1 MLNVAAVHTQPLT
14 GHARVFIAI
23 AAVVFSGVIL
33 ELIRTH
39 RLQERYSLLWL
50 ATTVIMLVV
59 AAWPSVLSEPGSL
72 LGIQTPGLAVFAVA
86 FLAMLLLML
95 HLTATVSRQGEHITQ
110 LAQELAVERAHRQ
123 ALEDVHGPAASAGVG
138 DSKP

>member
-1 MLNVAAVHTQPLT
+1 LLNAAVVHQTLT

-23 AAVVFSGVIL
+23 AAVVFSLVIL

-39 RLQERYSLLWL
+39 RLHERYSILWL
-50 ATTVIMLVV
+50 VTIVIMLVV

-72 LGIQTPGLAVFAVA
+72 LGIQTPGLAVFGVA

-123 ALEDVHGPAASAGVG
+123 VLEEAGDVRAPSAV
-138 DSKP
+138 DDRS

>member
-1 MLNVAAVHTQPLT
+1 VLNAAITHQTLT
-14 GHARVFIAI
+14 GHARLFIAI
-23 AAVVFSGVIL
+23 AAVVFSLVIL

-39 RLQERYSLLWL
+39 RLHERYSILWL
-50 ATTVIMLVV
+50 VTIVIMLVV

-72 LGIQTPGLAVFAVA
+72 LGIQTPGLAVFGVA
-86 FLAMLLLML
+86 FMAMLLLML

-123 ALEDVHGPAASAGVG
+123 VVEDSEVPASAAVE
-138 DSKP
+138 DSQP

>member
-1 MLNVAAVHTQPLT
+1 
-14 GHARVFIAI
+14 
-23 AAVVFSGVIL
+23 VVFSLVIL

-50 ATTVIMLVV
+50 ATTLIMLVV

-72 LGIQTPGLAVFAVA
+72 LGIQTPGLAVFGVA

-95 HLTATVSRQGEHITQ
+95 YLTATVSRQGEHITQ

-123 ALEDVHGPAASAGVG
+123 AVEDDQGTNAATRR
-138 DSKP
+138 P

>member
-1 MLNVAAVHTQPLT
+1 MLITAAVAQALT
-14 GHARVFIAI
+14 GHARIFIAI
-23 AAVVFSGVIL
+23 AAVVFSLVIL

-50 ATTVIMLVV
+50 ATAVIMLVV

-72 LGIQTPGLAVFAVA
+72 LGIQTPGLAVFGVA

-95 HLTATVSRQGEHITQ
+95 HLTATVSRQGEHITK
-110 LAQELAVERAHRQ
+110 LAQELAVERARRQ
-123 ALEDVHGPAASAGVG
+123 AEENTVGAEISAAP
-138 DSKP
+138 DQLP

>member
-1 MLNVAAVHTQPLT
+1 MLSFAATHSQALT
-14 GHARVFIAI
+14 GHARIFIAV
-23 AAVVFSGVIL
+23 AAVVFSVVIL

-50 ATTVIMLVV
+50 ATIVIMLVV
-59 AAWPSVLSEPGSL
+59 AAWPGVLSEPGSL
-72 LGIQTPGLAVFAVA
+72 LGVQTPGLAVFAVA

-95 HLTATVSRQGEHITQ
+95 HLTATVSRQGENITK

-123 ALEDVHGPAASAGVG
+123 ATDDAISRSQADERR
-138 DSKP
+138 

>member
-1 MLNVAAVHTQPLT
+1 LLNLAVVHAQALTGHTRVFLAVAAV
-14 GHARVFIAI
+14 A
-23 AAVVFSGVIL
+23 FSVVIL

-39 RLQERYSLLWL
+39 RLQERYSLLWF
-50 ATTVIMLVV
+50 ATAVIMLLV
-59 AAWPSVLSEPGSL
+59 AAWPTVLSEPGSL

-86 FLAMLLLML
+86 FLAIILLML

-123 ALEDVHGPAASAGVG
+123 ALEGTPSPGASSQL
-138 DSKP
+138 DEPK

>member
-1 MLNVAAVHTQPLT
+1 MLNLAVAHAQTLT
-14 GHARVFIAI
+14 AHARVFLAV
-23 AAVVFSGVIL
+23 AAVAFSVVIL

-39 RLQERYSLLWL
+39 RLQERYSLLWF
-50 ATTVIMLVV
+50 ATVVIMLLV
-59 AAWPSVLSEPGSL
+59 AAWPTVLSEPGSL

-86 FLAMLLLML
+86 FLAIILLML

-123 ALEDVHGPAASAGVG
+123 LLEDAHEPSDG
-138 DSKP
+138 